1 VSLRDASYARLWGLL
16 STALRV
22 AVGLQTAHR
31 RVHSNESS
39 ALVVSVPSG
48 AHAVSS
54 LSEQL
59 CSLMAVRFKHAAI
72 CAAIA
77 CAAAYLPRLQLVAAI
92 LGRDCPTNPEVQKA
106 RRALAHLGA
115 ESDCQYVQISGSLNQ
130 GRSHGV

>member
-1 VSLRDASYARLWGLL
+1 V
-16 STALRV
+16 T
-22 AVGLQTAHR
+22 VGLQRT
-31 RVHSNESS
+31 VHSNESS

-59 CSLMAVRFKHAAI
+59 CSLMMAMRFKRAAI
-72 CAAIA
+72 FAAIA
-77 CAAAYLPRLQLVAAI
+77 CAAAYLPRLPLVAAL
-92 LGRDCPTNPEVQKA
+92 LGSDCPTNPAVQTA